1 MKQVFDNSPLY
12 YNATLRE
19 EKVVVPAGAT
29 LEIGTILGEISASG
43 KLKQFNKGNSDGS
56 EVPVAILNKT
66 LINED
71 TQSSQEFTT
80 NVIIQGIVNEN
91 KIVLNQNETLDDIVY
106 SETTNQYK
114 GKVRTLL
121 KNNGIIAVASQE
133 LTQEV

>member
-1 MKQVFDNSPLY
+1 M
-12 YNATLRE
+12 ATERSSSL
-19 EKVVVPAGAT
+19 
-29 LEIGTILGEISASG
+29 I
-43 KLKQFNKGNSDGS
+43 
-56 EVPVAILNKT
+56 KT
-66 LINED
+66 LKYRFP
-71 TQSSQEFTT
+71 SCLFGLFTT